1 MINKIYFLRGILISL
16 RPDKFRSSSL
26 TIKEIFL
33 LLIRAKQAFS
43 IAKASKDIFSFSS
56 PSTSKI
62 ALLKGEI
69 ISVEEAQDLNVKI
82 SESKDGWCHLY
93 CDVKD
98 SNTGKIEDLKELG
111 FRDIEEDLEDEDNE
125 SE

>member
-1 MINKIYFLRGILISL
+1 MDTKRLV
-16 RPDKFRSSSL
+16 
-26 TIKEIFL
+26 
-33 LLIRAKQAFS
+33 
-43 IAKASKDIFSFSS
+43 KDH
-56 PSTSKI
+56 KVKW
-62 ALLKGEI
+62 LYDDCKNLDDMLERLKGEI
-69 ISVEEAQDLNVKI
+69 ISIEEAQDLNVKI

-93 CDVKD
+93 CDVKE

>member
-1 MINKIYFLRGILISL
+1 MMTDFNKYRNVSL
-16 RPDKFRSSSL
+16 KHETYSKLDRLSK
-26 TIKEIFL
+26 TIT
-33 LLIRAKQAFS
+33 
-43 IAKASKDIFSFSS
+43 
-56 PSTSKI
+56 P
-62 ALLKGEI
+62 GEI

>member
-1 MINKIYFLRGILISL
+1 MLN
-16 RPDKFRSSSL
+16 FR
-26 TIKEIFL
+26 
-33 LLIRAKQAFS
+33 
-43 IAKASKDIFSFSS
+43 
-56 PSTSKI
+56 
-62 ALLKGEI
+62 
-69 ISVEEAQDLNVKI
+69 VKRRLVA
-82 SESKDGWCHLY
+82 LY